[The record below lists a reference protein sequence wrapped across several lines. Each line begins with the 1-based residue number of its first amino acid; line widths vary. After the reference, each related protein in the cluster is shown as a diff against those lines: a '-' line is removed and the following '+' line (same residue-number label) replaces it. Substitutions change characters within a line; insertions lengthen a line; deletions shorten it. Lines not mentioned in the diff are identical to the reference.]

1 MLSIQ
6 KWMRAMLSRSRPRV
20 IMLALV
26 AMVGA
31 LSITTAV
38 PAKATTPDPYGTLEL
53 SGSSWLG
60 GNGVD
65 VYSNGPYT
73 YVSNVYNYITV
84 GGASVNVG
92 MKWQC
97 VELAQRLYTV
107 EGWHSGTFPGVSGA
121 ADIYTSSAAT
131 MGMTDYA
138 NGHITSIVPGD
149 MIVHGTSD
157 TYSPG
162 YGHVAIVNYVS
173 GSTVYAVQQNAPAT
187 TTYTLTSGTL
197 TGGSGT
203 DILGIVHSPNNTSI
217 GAGGGGGT
225 TPIPTSSLEDSSNV
239 LHVFTG
245 TSSGNVYDIYWGSG
259 VGPGVE
265 QVGFTLGASVVSLS
279 SQYVGG
285 VIHVYA
291 ATSAGAVDDI
301 YWGGGQSLGQRS
313 VWNSSASGN
322 VISSLVD
329 SGGYQHVFTGTS
341 SGNVYDT
348 YWTGTGTATTWQV
361 GYTLGAS
368 VVSLSS
374 QYVGGVI
381 HVYAATSAGAVDDIY
396 WGCEQSLGQRNVW
409 GNSASGNVISSQVDS
424 SGVQHVFTGTA
435 SGNVEDTSWTG
446 IGTATSWQP
455 TSSPLGAAVVSL
467 SSQYVGG
474 VIHVYAA
481 NSAGAVDDVYW
492 GGGATLTQR
501 QVWSNS
507 VSGNSISSLVDSGG
521 VQHVDT
527 VIITGDIYDTTW
539 TGTGAPTTWQVD

>member
-301 YWGGGQSLGQRS
+301 YWGGGQSLGQR
-313 VWNSSASGN
+313 
-322 VISSLVD
+322 
-329 SGGYQHVFTGTS
+329 
-341 SGNVYDT
+341 
-348 YWTGTGTATTWQV
+348 
-361 GYTLGAS
+361 
-368 VVSLSS
+368 
-374 QYVGGVI
+374 
-381 HVYAATSAGAVDDIY
+381 
-396 WGCEQSLGQRNVW
+396 NVW